1 MNLIGQQIRLRSLEI
16 EDLDF
21 LYDIENN
28 ESFWE
33 LSGTQTP
40 FSKDILREYIQ
51 NAKQDISEAGQ
62 YRFVISYKKTNTP
75 LGLIDLFDFNAQ
87 HSRTGVGIIVHPD
100 HQNKGYGS
108 EALSLLISYCK
119 DDLGLR
125 QLYADVLENNLT
137 SLRLFEK
144 HGFQKVGIKKDWI
157 HYHNS
162 FKNEIILQLIL
173 EES

>member
-21 LYDIENN
+21 LYDIEND

-33 LSGTQTP
+33 LSGTQSP
-40 FSKDILREYIQ
+40 FSKDILREYIK

-62 YRFVISYKKTNTP
+62 YRFVISSEETNTA
-75 LGLIDLFDFNAQ
+75 LGLIDLFDYNKQ
-87 HSRTGVGIIVHPD
+87 HSRAGVGILVHPE

-119 DDLGLR
+119 KELR
-125 QLYADVLENNLT
+125 LHQLYADVLENNT
-137 SLRLFEK
+137 VSLRLFEK

-157 HYHNS
+157 YYHNS

-173 EES
+173 

>member
-1 MNLIGQQIRLRSLEI
+1 MNLIGQLIRLRSLEI

-21 LYDIENN
+21 LHDIEND

-33 LSGTQTP
+33 LSGTQSP
-40 FSKDILREYIQ
+40 FSKEILREYIQ

-62 YRFVISYKKTNTP
+62 YRFVISSKEPNTP

-87 HSRTGVGIIVHPD
+87 HLRAGVGIIVHPN
-100 HQNKGYGS
+100 HQNNGYGS

-119 DDLGLR
+119 NELR
-125 QLYADVLENNLT
+125 IHQLYADVLENNTL
-137 SLRLFEK
+137 SIRLFEK
-144 HGFQKVGIKKDWI
+144 HGFQKAGIKKDWI
-157 HYHNS
+157 YYHNC

>member
-1 MNLIGQQIRLRSLEI
+1 MNLLGQQIRLRSLEI

-21 LYDIENN
+21 LYNIEND

-33 LSGTQTP
+33 LSGTQFP
-40 FSKDILREYIQ
+40 FSRDILREYIL
-51 NAKQDISEAGQ
+51 NSKQEIVEAGQ
-62 YRFVISYKKTNTP
+62 YRFVISSKESNTP
-75 LGLIDLFDFNAQ
+75 LGFIDLFDFNTQ
-87 HSRTGVGIIVHPD
+87 HLRAGVGIIVHPN
-100 HQNKGYGS
+100 HQNNGYGS

-119 DDLGLR
+119 NELR
-125 QLYADVLENNLT
+125 IHQLYANVLENNTL
-137 SLRLFEK
+137 SIRLFEK

-157 HYHNS
+157 YYHNC